1 MGKCALCA
9 KNDANPFSRI
19 CYSGGMNISICNA
32 ARQRYAAAVVQQP
45 YRVGCRAVILGLPQD

>member
-19 CYSGGMNISICNA
+19 CYSGCS
-32 ARQRYAAAVVQQP
+32 AVTGLLLA
-45 YRVGCRAVILGLPQD
+45 VGGAFVETR